1 MMAWPLVGLFI
12 TGDVYALPEARTGG
26 TPRTRDGEAIDVN
39 PFVTVP
45 EGILALKKRASEE
58 ERCPTGGNEGVSC
71 RSHTLLVLS

>member
-26 TPRTRDGEAIDVN
+26 APKTRDGGVIDVN

-45 EGILALKKRASEE
+45 EGILALKKRGAEE
-58 ERCPTGGNEGVSC
+58 KWPTGGEMRG
-71 RSHTLLVLS
+71 